1 MPAVNDPFRFLTN
14 CAAAMHAMFGF
25 KPDSCLV
32 SRVVPA
38 LNHDDRAGVSA
49 PDILLLHYTGMPTM
63 QAALDRLCMRESR
76 VSCHYLVDEDGT
88 VMQLVA
94 EADRAW
100 HAGASFWERGNDI
113 NSRSIGIEI
122 VNPGH
127 EFGYREFPQVQI
139 DAVIALSRDIV
150 ARRSIRPDHVLAHSD
165 IAPTRKEDP
174 GELFPWQQLADA
186 GVGLWVPPAPITAGA
201 VLGPGDTGDDVRT
214 LQGSLA
220 AYGYGLTP
228 TAIFDAATVAVVTA
242 FQRHFRPVRVD
253 GCADPSTIRT
263 LRDLLAAKER
273 LATGAAV

>member
-1 MPAVNDPFRFLTN
+1 
-14 CAAAMHAMFGF
+14 MFGF

-38 LNHDDRAGVSA
+38 LNHDERVGVNA

-63 QAALDRLCMRESR
+63 QAALDRLRIRESR

-94 EADRAW
+94 EIERAW
-100 HAGASFWERGNDI
+100 HAGISFWERGNDI

-127 EFGYREFPQVQI
+127 EFGYREFPQLQI
-139 DAVIALSRDIV
+139 DAVIALARDIV
-150 ARRSIRPDHVLAHSD
+150 ARRSIEPYRVLAHSD
-165 IAPTRKEDP
+165 VAPTRKEDP

-186 GVGLWVPPAPITAGA
+186 GVGLWVPPAPITGGA
-201 VLGPGDTGDDVRT
+201 ALGLGDAGDDVSA
-214 LQGSLA
+214 LQSSLA

-228 TAIFDAATVAVVTA
+228 TGTYDAATVAVVTA
-242 FQRHFRPVRVD
+242 FQRHFRPARVD
-253 GCADPSTIRT
+253 GRADPSTIKT
-263 LRDLLAAKER
+263 LRDLLAAKEG
-273 LATGAAV
+273 LTTAGGLSGQSSAAGI